1 MINKPLAP
9 TKLSVVIP
17 CYNEEEILDLSIN
30 KIASYL
36 EGLKNEKIIDH
47 SSLILLVDDG
57 SSDRTWNIIQE
68 LSSSINDVFG
78 IKLSR
83 NFGHQSALLAG
94 LKNVYKETDCT
105 ITIDADLQDDIAVI
119 REMVIKYRE
128 GYDVVYG
135 VRKERKTD
143 TFFKRQTAIAFYKF
157 IKLLGVEIVYNHADY
172 RLASKRAINSLFDF
186 EEVNLFLRGIFPAIG
201 YESSVVYYDR
211 LERIAGDSKYPFRKM
226 LAFAIDGI
234 TSFSVKPLR
243 VITVFGITISFVS
256 VILSFYSL
264 FSYFFLN
271 TVPGWTSITLS
282 FYFLSGIQLLC
293 IGVLGEYI
301 GKIYKETKRRPRFII
316 QESLLYQGEDQ
327 IQEPVRS

>member
-1 MINKPLAP
+1 
-9 TKLSVVIP
+9 
-17 CYNEEEILDLSIN
+17 
-30 KIASYL
+30 
-36 EGLKNEKIIDH
+36 
-47 SSLILLVDDG
+47 
-57 SSDRTWNIIQE
+57 
-68 LSSSINDVFG
+68 
-78 IKLSR
+78 
-83 NFGHQSALLAG
+83 
-94 LKNVYKETDCT
+94 
-105 ITIDADLQDDIAVI
+105 
-119 REMVIKYRE
+119 MVIKYRE

-157 IKLLGVEIVYNHADY
+157 IKLLGVEIIYNHADY